1 MSSSDWW
8 NIKWYTKSGTK
19 DLNFGAHSGGAAN
32 SSKFRIYTK
41 SEKRKK
47 KKKKQIHWAKKKKK
61 KEREKCP

>member
-19 DLNFGAHSGGAAN
+19 DLDFGAHSGAAN

-47 KKKKQIHWAKKKKK
+47 KKKTNTLSKKKKK

>member
-19 DLNFGAHSGGAAN
+19 DLDFGAHSGAAN

-47 KKKKQIHWAKKKKK
+47 KKTNTLSKKKKK